1 MYGFKH
7 IQYIDLPALP
17 LDVTEALTP
26 NSLDVGRAYL
36 GVSLAILI
44 SFMTYYV
51 VTLSLELYRN
61 IASLSGPLL
70 RSAKEVPR
78 SSVQTVNSYSSEA
91 TPLEPETAIITKI
104 SSTSAPSAHLDP
116 SEDGASTSD
125 RCSQVEPLD
134 GAPSVTLEGEG
145 PRTPEDGIAEVLEVP
160 TETASSEES
169 VDTTPTLADVDCH
182 HPVEQA
188 HDPRTEHEAPESH
201 VGLVDSTEHDVESL
215 PIPDLA
221 PVADIS
227 DETGILG
234 REQPNVG
241 DVPNASAGEEQA
253 IDIPFDASPSFLLLP
268 ALPVTAGLEAGDDS
282 LQPSAASVAVLATAT
297 HCVDL
302 RPDDVAEEV
311 HEESP
316 AAVPGDEPNAD
327 ACTPDTGESDTHSSD
342 PVLAENTAEVITV
355 EEDTPSPCEDVAT
368 VPLQVLEQ
376 PCEESTTV
384 AAEAVEVMDG
394 TDPVGVD
401 GRIMESALLVGED
414 EPHGEQVLSVSDV
427 EHELDWT
434 TVERED
440 CEMEQEPTPQPEAVT
455 AYDGPSDAL
464 EAVQQKAEFTL
475 VRDGSVSVLTYREC
489 AGTETLEVIRL
500 PVPCE
505 VPPPIL
511 LPPVAYEVPSVII
524 EPAPPLDTNPTAT
537 VSPPVADCPEIERT
551 LCLTLLD
558 VAACPVPLLDVGNAR
573 VPAPTHV
580 PVAPA
585 PTHAPVSPAP
595 IHASDLDDPA
605 DVYVGPLPDKPQRVR
620 VHTEEN
626 PDWAVAPEQPRPQ
639 PKQTQSQPKQPQSQ
653 PEKPKSKPKPEQ
665 SQSKPKP
672 KPPVSSGGGKNTNGN
687 VKGGLTRKVSG
698 PKQGPK
704 SSGKP
709 GGKDEQKKGAPARP
723 PSAQRQRVSSA
734 PSKTSGVLSW
744 AAADPASAPGAQ
756 SKASAAPA
764 KASGGS
770 GTDKELT
777 RRRSS
782 RLA

>member
-17 LDVTEALTP
+17 LDVTEAFTP
-26 NSLDVGRAYL
+26 NSLDAGRVYL

-51 VTLSLELYRN
+51 VTLSLELYRT
-61 IASLSGPLL
+61 IASLSSPLL
-70 RSAKEVPR
+70 RSTKEVLR
-78 SSVQTVNSYSSEA
+78 SSVQTVNSYSSDA
-91 TPLEPETAIITKI
+91 TSLQPEMEGITKI
-104 SSTSAPSAHLDP
+104 SSTSAPSADLDS

-125 RCSQVEPLD
+125 GASQVDSHD
-134 GAPSVTLEGEG
+134 GAPTVTLDGEG
-145 PRTPEDGIAEVLEVP
+145 PRIPEDDIVEVP
-160 TETASSEES
+160 TEITSPEEF
-169 VDTTPTLADVDCH
+169 VDDARPTLADVNCH
-182 HPVEQA
+182 YPVEQA
-188 HDPRTEHEAPESH
+188 QSPRTEHEAPESQ
-201 VGLVDSTEHDVESL
+201 VDQAESTEHDVESL
-215 PIPDLA
+215 PIPDLT

-227 DETGILG
+227 DEADILG
-234 REQPNVG
+234 SEQPNAG
-241 DVPNASAGEEQA
+241 GLASASVGAEQA
-253 IDIPFDASPSFLLLP
+253 IDIAFDASLSFLLLP

-302 RPDDVAEEV
+302 RPDDIAEEV
-311 HEESP
+311 QEESLAAVQSDDP
-316 AAVPGDEPNAD
+316 AADIHTRDTAGSD
-327 ACTPDTGESDTHSSD
+327 AHSSD
-342 PVLAENTAEVITV
+342 LVLAESTAEVITV
-355 EEDTPSPCEDVAT
+355 EEDIPSPCEDVAT
-368 VPLQVLEQ
+368 VSIQVLEQ
-376 PCEESTTV
+376 PCEESITV
-384 AAEAVEVMDG
+384 AAEAVDILAG
-394 TDPVGVD
+394 SDPVGVD
-401 GRIMESALLVGED
+401 DRIMESALLVGEV
-414 EPHGEQVLSVSDV
+414 EPQGEQVISVSDV

-440 CEMEQEPTPQPEAVT
+440 CEVEQERVPQPETVT
-455 AYDGPSDAL
+455 AHDGLLGAPEVA
-464 EAVQQKAEFTL
+464 QQKAEFTL

-489 AGTETLEVIRL
+489 AGTETLDVIRL

-558 VAACPVPLLDVGNAR
+558 VAACPVPLLDVAVGR

-585 PTHAPVSPAP
+585 PTHAPVAPAP

-653 PEKPKSKPKPEQ
+653 PEKPRSKPKPEQ

-672 KPPVSSGGGKNTNGN
+672 KPPVSSGGGKNTSGN
-687 VKGGLTRKVSG
+687 VKGGPTRKVSG

-734 PSKTSGVLSW
+734 PSKTSGVLLW
-744 AAADPASAPGAQ
+744 AAADPASAPGAP